1 MFLRTIW
8 QNNPIATKLI
18 LILSTWGI
26 AIAPPAIAQSTQ
38 PATPERQIQVYFP
51 KMPES
56 RNNLDYVEPVTRT
69 TDRVDVAD
77 FALEQLAQGP
87 DSSEQAQGF
96 VDPLDFQ
103 GTSAAFCRD
112 RNFRIGIVDNLAYV
126 QFCRTVESA
135 GIGDDARI
143 QSAVRE
149 TLKQFSTV
157 DSVLLLTQNGDCWP
171 GLSGQNA
178 CFDDLNVDGVIWQP
192 IEGTRSNPSGIINN
206 TTGPWEVGLNT
217 ITRNG
222 NAINFDVNANSKYVR
237 YSGNCQRD
245 VLARIRIGDIENGNI
260 TDSVEVN
267 ERYTP
272 TNRFQQEVL
281 DYACNHSA

>member
-1 MFLRTIW
+1 M
-8 QNNPIATKLI
+8 ATKLI

-112 RNFRIGIVDNLAYV
+112 RNFRIGIVDDLAYV

-171 GLSGQNA
+171 GLS
-178 CFDDLNVDGVIWQP
+178 
-192 IEGTRSNPSGIINN
+192 
-206 TTGPWEVGLNT
+206 
-217 ITRNG
+217 
-222 NAINFDVNANSKYVR
+222 
-237 YSGNCQRD
+237 
-245 VLARIRIGDIENGNI
+245 
-260 TDSVEVN
+260 
-267 ERYTP
+267 
-272 TNRFQQEVL
+272 
-281 DYACNHSA
+281 